1 MSMDGTVHTIEPQG
15 ARQYHRPLPF
25 AAPRGDALSTD
36 MPEPLDTESI
46 RRRIVELQLEHQGL
60 DTMIDGVAA
69 HSEFD
74 ELQLRR
80 LKKRRLQIR
89 DTIALLQMR
98 LVPDVPA

>member
-1 MSMDGTVHTIEPQG
+1 M
-15 ARQYHRPLPF
+15 
-25 AAPRGDALSTD
+25 STD

-69 HSEFD
+69 RSEFD

>member
-1 MSMDGTVHTIEPQG
+1 MNDLDDIET
-15 ARQYHRPLPF
+15 L
-25 AAPRGDALSTD
+25 
-36 MPEPLDTESI
+36 
-46 RRRIVELQLEHQGL
+46 RRRIIELQLEHQGL
-60 DTMIDGVAA
+60 DAMIDSVGPQGTL
-69 HSEFD
+69 D